1 MDTEN
6 SQVETQPKY
15 KVGDLVWLPIPFRLG
30 GKKGV
35 SLVQTTIT
43 AVVYSRYDGKSTFGG
58 YMTANEREYKVVI
71 ESGVFATR
79 AEVEALIDKYAAKI
93 KAEEEGK

>member
-15 KVGDLVWLPIPFRLG
+15 KVGDLVWLPIPFRFG
-30 GKKGV
+30 GEKGV

-58 YMTANEREYKVVI
+58 YMTANEHGHKVVM

-79 AEVEALIDKYAAKI
+79 AEVEALIDKLAAEI
-93 KAEEEGK
+93 KAEEEGE